1 MASFTTA
8 YTRFVQPF
16 EGGYAY
22 VVGDKGG
29 ETYAGIARNFHSAWA
44 GWQVIDRIKKT
55 RAIKHNEIIP
65 ELTAPVTTFYANLW
79 NNGGFDKINSQDV
92 ANLLFDYYVNSGNY
106 AIKDLQN
113 IVNVNPDGALGPVT
127 LAMVNAGDTVKINN
141 ALKEARL
148 KRLNNI
154 IARDPTQAK
163 FAAGWFARV
172 GAFPTLVAGGLGAL
186 ILGAIVLFLII
197 RK

>member
-29 ETYAGIARNFHSAWA
+29 ETYAGIARNFHSTWS
-44 GWQVIDRIKKT
+44 GWLVIDRIKKT
-55 RAIKHNEIIP
+55 RALKHNEVIP
-65 ELTAPVTTFYANLW
+65 ELTAPVTTFYATLW
-79 NNGGFDKINSQDV
+79 NAGGFDKINNQDI

-106 AIKDLQN
+106 AIRDLQN
-113 IVNVNPDGALGPVT
+113 IVNVNVDGKLGPLT
-127 LAMVNAGDTVKINN
+127 IAMVNAGDTVKIHND
-141 ALKEARL
+141 LKAARTARL
-148 KRLNNI
+148 QKI
-154 IARDPTQAK
+154 IANDPTQAK

-172 GAFPTLVAGGLGAL
+172 GAFPTLVAGGVVAL
-186 ILGAIVLFLII
+186 IVGAILLFLII
-197 RK
+197 KK